1 MSWTAVHDLR
11 ALCLIFFS
19 WGTVPE
25 NSFPDPLSRFMAH
38 SSWDRWVQ
46 EEPNNKFLW
55 GNKAKLQ
62 ASSFF
67 FFFCRASSLK
77 LIDRRTLESRTWRK
91 EKTWFWTVHLNF
103 GEKDVN
109 FRPWDIY
116 FLILL
121 CYSSFLFTGAVCT
134 SFRSCWRWQL
144 CWADPWVLMWAPPE
158 TFKICWGFSLLGRV
172 PNRPTSWRSRR

>member
-46 EEPNNKFLW
+46 EEPNNKFLR

-62 ASSFF
+62 AFF
-67 FFFCRASSLK
+67 FFAELQAWSL
-77 LIDRRTLESRTWRK
+77 LRK
-91 EKTWFWTVHLNF
+91 PELDF
-103 GEKDVN
+103 GPFISILGEEDMN
-109 FRPWDIY
+109 FRPWDFY
-116 FLILL
+116 FLNLL
-121 CYSSFLFTGAVCT
+121 CYSSFLFTVVVCT
-134 SFRSCWRWQL
+134 SLLLKGLTPLGISV
-144 CWADPWVLMWAPPE
+144 WAEPE
-158 TFKICWGFSLLGRV
+158 CWGFSLSGRV
-172 PNRPTSWRSRR
+172 PNRPTRWRSRR